1 MKNYLLPLLLLTGSL
16 CLSCNDD
23 DTPHNFLNGD
33 WTLVNTIPKA
43 MPVEGSDLSA
53 EALADSLLNYTFL
66 TENSTLI
73 FTDDSIRLTTTVPLS
88 LPYTYHRQVVTIRT
102 PYDLPFLIQGYAEIS
117 GDFMRFKLT
126 PTSYLSILDYVQPP
140 FRNQLLSAD
149 ITYELQKKN

>member
-1 MKNYLLPLLLLTGSL
+1 MYKLE
-16 CLSCNDD
+16 
-23 DTPHNFLNGD
+23 PHNFLNGD

-66 TENSTLI
+66 TENSTLT
-73 FTDDSIRLTTTVPLS
+73 FSDDSIRLTTTVPLS

-102 PYDLPFLIQGYAEIS
+102 PYDLPFLIQGYAEIA

-149 ITYELQKKN
+149 ITYELQRKN